1 MSEASSQAPRRRS
14 RGARLGGTAKSKVSV
29 SVNALEVERN
39 APRKGPEG
47 LSDDTGE
54 QSNRRA
60 ILQGQER
67 RIRLINRGYICYR
80 RARGWM
86 AIVRSRVALAVSIN
100 HCNTPRPDCQVPY
113 NAHWRGTSRSFHLG
127 QIGGSRSSTF
137 DRINLPY
144 YRQFGY
150 VFAEI
155 LGIIVVAMREL
166 IVAPGTLRPAS
177 ERHGENWLGKLL
189 IKFY

>member
-1 MSEASSQAPRRRS
+1 M
-14 RGARLGGTAKSKVSV
+14 
-29 SVNALEVERN
+29 EVERN
-39 APRKGPEG
+39 ASRKGPEG

-54 QSNRRA
+54 SPATCSA
-60 ILQGQER
+60 ILQGQEW

-86 AIVRSRVALAVSIN
+86 AIVRRRVALAVSIN

-137 DRINLPY
+137 NRINLPY

-155 LGIIVVAMREL
+155 LRIIVVAMRKL
-166 IVAPGTLRPAS
+166 IGIPPPDNDTNKL
-177 ERHGENWLGKLL
+177 LGK
-189 IKFY
+189 FWSSRVRSAVTR